1 MGQQGD
7 VIHAGGAERDRH
19 RHGHQRHTPVHQRE
33 LPLARQR
40 RSQCGGQPGPVS
52 QLPQQHRPGVPDQA
66 LALAGHLQPVIP
78 PRIIHDEERSC
89 LGNDM
94 VW

>member
-1 MGQQGD
+1 MSFMLVAPSAIATAMD
-7 VIHAGGAERDRH
+7 TSA
-19 RHGHQRHTPVHQRE
+19 TPRSTSGNFPV
-33 LPLARQR
+33 ARQR
-40 RSQCGGQPGPVS
+40 RSQRGGQPGLVG

-66 LALAGHLQPVIP
+66 LALAGHRQPVIP